1 MRRVLCMTAV
11 AVMLAA
17 AVVVRGE
24 STVAILDE
32 GHYVPGMCYRVRAW
46 STSSVEIGSVLT
58 VLEQYGNYY
67 NEATESW
74 DIPDEDM
81 GITPAEALTYDHY
94 TVAEYGSGAC

>member
-1 MRRVLCMTAV
+1 MKKVLCAAV
-11 AVMLAA
+11 FAA
-17 AVVVRGE
+17 ALATSAVRGE

-46 STSSVEIGSVLT
+46 TAAPAEIGSVLT
-58 VLEQYGNYY
+58 VLEQWGYYY

-94 TVAEYGSGAC
+94 TVTEYGSGAC